1 MPYIPVSHVLL
12 ICFWSFTLILLFYY
26 LFFFLRLA
34 LRRSRTETAPDA
46 QQRQPISLIICAFNE
61 EANLTKNLPLWLNQD
76 YHRNGQP
83 AFEVLVINDN
93 SEDDTF
99 YLLNRL
105 CEEYAHLR
113 VVHLTQEAKHIP
125 GKKFPLSIGIKS
137 AYYEHCL
144 LTDADCTP
152 DSNQWLARMAAGFSS
167 KKQIVLGY
175 SPYKRHK
182 GWLNKRIRFETIH
195 TAMQYLSYAMAGL
208 PYMGVGR
215 NLAYTRSLF
224 FNNKGFSSHNHIAS
238 GDDDLFINQVAN
250 AGNTTIRI
258 HPETFMR
265 SEPKTNAEYWY
276 IQKARHLSTGK
287 HYRFKHKFLLGLYAM
302 SHFFFWACFIALL
315 FFPTTYLFVL
325 PVWGGRFLLHLIL
338 FRACFRKLDGADLV
352 PLIPVFDIYYLFY
365 NIRHLGTIF
374 FKTPKHWK

>member
-34 LRRSRTETAPDA
+34 LRRNRIETVPDP
-46 QQRQPISLIICAFNE
+46 QQRRPISLIICAFNE
-61 EANLTKNLPLWLNQD
+61 EANLTKNLPRWLNQD
-76 YHRNGQP
+76 YHRNGKP
-83 AFEVLVINDN
+83 CFEVLVINDN

-105 CEEYAHLR
+105 CEEHPHLR

-152 DSNQWLARMAAGFSS
+152 DSNQWLARMAAGFSE

-215 NLAYTRSLF
+215 NLAYTRTLF

-250 AGNTTIRI
+250 AHNTLVRVNT
-258 HPETFMR
+258 
-265 SEPKTNAEYWY
+265 
-276 IQKARHLSTGK
+276 
-287 HYRFKHKFLLGLYAM
+287 
-302 SHFFFWACFIALL
+302 IALNIKFYWDYTRSVISSFGL
-315 FFPTTYLFVL
+315 PSSLCSSFPKRIYWFCRFGELDCSYSLCYSALVFVNSMAA
-325 PVWGGRFLLHLIL
+325 I
-338 FRACFRKLDGADLV
+338 
-352 PLIPVFDIYYLFY
+352 
-365 NIRHLGTIF
+365 
-374 FKTPKHWK
+374 